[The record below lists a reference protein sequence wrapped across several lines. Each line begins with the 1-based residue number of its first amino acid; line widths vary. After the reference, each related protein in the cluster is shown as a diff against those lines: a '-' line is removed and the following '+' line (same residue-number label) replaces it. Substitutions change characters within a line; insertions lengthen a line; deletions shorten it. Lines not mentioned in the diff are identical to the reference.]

1 VTEPVEAFVA
11 RPGDAEVWL
20 CLLAEAHGDPLP
32 AARAL
37 FDDAP
42 PEVAAGRL
50 LLRQGATLIGRCE
63 LVPLG
68 SVMELRDF
76 YVRPPYWITAGAAAL
91 AAVVA
96 HAAGRGVAT
105 LTAEYPAGYAP
116 VFQAAGFAQN
126 VRTRMRLWLADWAPA
141 PVCLPAGLTLR
152 PVRMADE
159 PIFADLAYRN
169 YAGTADGGLVSEDPA
184 QAQVMMR
191 AIFGRAYSRFEPE
204 MSLLAETGDHAPV
217 GGVLV
222 GDSTRPGEAR
232 LIWVLDISLARAWRG
247 QGLGRALLSAVL
259 NRAREAGFAHAGLM
273 VTLSNAPAAGLY
285 RALGFRDYGD
295 LMYEGVLRLP
305 G

>member
-1 VTEPVEAFVA
+1 MTEPVEAFIA
-11 RPGDAEVWL
+11 RSGDADVWL
-20 CLLAEAHGDPLP
+20 RLLAEAHGDPLP
-32 AARAL
+32 PPRAL
-37 FDDAP
+37 FDEAP
-42 PEVAAGRL
+42 AELAAGRL
-50 LLRQGATLIGRCE
+50 LLRQGATLVGRCE

-76 YVRPPYWITAGAAAL
+76 YVRPPYWGALGAAAL

-96 HAAGRGVAT
+96 QAAARGVAT

-116 VFQAAGFAQN
+116 IFEAAGFAQN
-126 VRTRMRLWLADWAPA
+126 VRTRMRLWLADWTPA
-141 PVCLPAGLTLR
+141 PVRLPAGLTLR

-159 PIFADLAYRN
+159 PVFADLAYRN
-169 YAGTADGGLVSEDPA
+169 YAGTADGGLVSEDRA

-204 MSLLAETGDHAPV
+204 ASLLAEDGDHAPV

-222 GDSTRPGEAR
+222 GDSTQPGEAR
-232 LIWVLDISLARAWRG
+232 LIWILDISLAPAWRG
-247 QGLGRALLSAVL
+247 QGLGRALLTTVL
-259 NRAREAGFAHAGLM
+259 NRAREADFARAGLM

-295 LMYEGVLRLP
+295 RLYEGVLRLP